1 MIERDADRNA
11 AGAEDRK
18 AAFRDR
24 LAIAAAV
31 AALLVVAFM
40 SLDMAVINFKCSFAD
55 FVTFEC
61 NRWGQLW
68 EASRRE

>member
-1 MIERDADRNA
+1 M
-11 AGAEDRK
+11 
-18 AAFRDR
+18 FH
-24 LAIAAAV
+24 AV
-31 AALLVVAFM
+31 AALLIVGFM
-40 SLDMAVINFKCSFAD
+40 SLDMAVINFECSFAD

>member
-1 MIERDADRNA
+1 MIEKNADRNA
-11 AGAEDRK
+11 TGTKDRK
-18 AAFRDR
+18 AVLRDR

-31 AALLVVAFM
+31 AALLVVGFM
-40 SLDMAVINFKCSFAD
+40 SLDMAVINFECSFAD